1 MSHSNGFLVFD
12 IGGTKVA
19 CAVWIPST
27 APPAVPFP
35 GLPSAA
41 APSVTPA
48 PAGLL
53 LCRREIDTQ
62 PADGPESVAA
72 RIVSLGRAV
81 LAHMARDYPDLALP
95 IVVGVASAGQIDEA
109 TGTVTYATF
118 HLPGWIGFP
127 LGARLAAGL
136 DLPVTVDNDVNCHAL
151 AEARLGAGRPY
162 RHFLLAAVG
171 TGVGGGVVI
180 DGQVYHG
187 RGGGAGEIGQ
197 LCIEPHAGRPCSG
210 DLSGCLEVYAAS
222 SVMVAESG
230 YPTIHHLAA
239 AYEGGAEI
247 PAVDRGAA
255 FLGKGL
261 ALVAHLLAPEA
272 ILVGGSAGLLGP
284 RYLRAVHASLEQHSL
299 VSHRAI
305 PLHFTQLGADSGLI
319 GAGLL
324 ASESS
329 L

>member
-1 MSHSNGFLVFD
+1 MSQRNPVLVFD

-19 CAVWIPST
+19 CAVW
-27 APPAVPFP
+27 
-35 GLPSAA
+35 LPTEAQGRA
-41 APSVTPA
+41 APSLGALDPA
-48 PAGLL
+48 PAGVL

-62 PADGPESVAA
+62 PSGGPEPVAA
-72 RIVSLGRAV
+72 RIVALGHAV
-81 LAHMARDYPDLALP
+81 LAAAAATYPDLPPPTAA
-95 IVVGVASAGQIDEA
+95 GVASAGQIDVA
-109 TGTVTYATF
+109 SGTVTYATF

-136 DLPVTVDNDVNCHAL
+136 NLPVTVDNDVNCHAL

-162 RHFLLAAVG
+162 RHFLLAAIG
-171 TGVGGGVVI
+171 TGVGGGIVI
-180 DGQVYHG
+180 DGQVYRG
-187 RGGGAGEIGQ
+187 RRGGAGEIGQ

-210 DLSGCLEVYAAS
+210 DLQGCLEVYAAS

-230 YPTIHHLAA
+230 YATIHQLAA
-239 AYEGGAEI
+239 AYTTGGAV
-247 PAVDRGAA
+247 PAVARAA
-255 FLGKGL
+255 AELGRGL
-261 ALVAHLLAPEA
+261 ALIVHLLAPEA
-272 ILVGGSAGLLGP
+272 ILIGGSAGLLGP
-284 RYLRAVHASLEQHSL
+284 RYLAAVHASLEQHSL